1 MKILLLGS
9 NGQVGWELQRA
20 LAPLGEITAPTRK
33 ETGRLCGDLAR
44 PDRLA
49 ATVRQVA
56 PDVIV
61 NAAAYTAVDQAES
74 EPELARAVNATAPE
88 VLAAEAQALG
98 AWLVHYSTDYV
109 FDGTGAD
116 PWSEDDATG
125 PLNVYGQTKREGEV
139 AIQASG
145 CRHLIF
151 RTSWVYAS
159 RGKNFIRTMLRLA
172 ADRDALQVIDD
183 QFGAP
188 TGAELVADTTAQIL
202 SQPLHRTEI
211 SGLYHL
217 AAVGETTWHGF
228 ARLVIATARDAGW
241 PVRVPDQAIQA
252 VPTEAFPTAA
262 CRPGNSRLNCN
273 KLETTFGLRMPDWR
287 GGALRALDEILAC
300 EATGGRA

>member
-20 LAPLGEITAPTRK
+20 LAPLGEITAPTRT
-33 ETGRLCGDLAR
+33 EEGGLCGDLTR

-49 ATVRQVA
+49 ATVRKVA

-74 EPELARAVNATAPE
+74 EPELANAINATAPE
-88 VLAAEAQALG
+88 VLAAEANALG

-116 PWSEDDATG
+116 PWCEDDATG
-125 PLNVYGQTKREGEV
+125 PLNVYGQTKREGEA

-159 RGKNFIRTMLRLA
+159 RGRNFIRTMLRLA
-172 ADRDALQVIDD
+172 ADRAALQVIDD

-188 TGAELVADTTAQIL
+188 TGAELIADTTAQIL
-202 SQPLHRTEI
+202 SQPLDRAEI

-217 AAVGETTWHGF
+217 AAAGETTWHGF

-241 PVRVPDQAIQA
+241 PVRVTDQAIEA

-262 CRPGNSRLNCN
+262 RRPGNSRLNCK

-300 EATGGRA
+300 ESPGGSA

>member
-1 MKILLLGS
+1 MKILLLGC

-20 LAPLGEITAPTRK
+20 LAPFGEITAPTRT
-33 ETGRLCGDLAR
+33 EEGGLCGDLTR
-44 PDRLA
+44 LERLA
-49 ATVRQVA
+49 ATVRKVA

-74 EPELARAVNATAPE
+74 EPELAHAVNATAPE
-88 VLAAEAQALG
+88 VLAAEANALG

-116 PWSEDDATG
+116 PWCEDDATG

-159 RGKNFIRTMLRLA
+159 RGRNFIRTMLRLA
-172 ADRDALQVIDD
+172 AERDALQVIDD

-188 TGAELVADTTAQIL
+188 TGAELIADTTAQIL
-202 SQPLHRTEI
+202 SHPLDRAGI
-211 SGLYHL
+211 AGLYHL
-217 AAVGETTWHGF
+217 AAAGETTWHGF
-228 ARLVIATARDAGW
+228 ARLVLTTARDAGW
-241 PVRVPDQAIQA
+241 PVRVVDQAIQA
-252 VPTEAFPTAA
+252 VSMEAFPTAA
-262 CRPGNSRLNCN
+262 RRPGNSRLNCK
-273 KLETTFGLRMPDWR
+273 KLEDTFDLQMPEWR
-287 GGALRALDEILAC
+287 RGALRAVDEILAC

>member
-1 MKILLLGS
+1 MRILLLGS

-20 LAPLGEITAPTRK
+20 LAPLGELTALTRK
-33 ETGRLCGDLAR
+33 ETGGLCGDLTR

-74 EPELARAVNATAPE
+74 EPELAHAVNVTAPE

-109 FDGTGAD
+109 FDGTGAG
-116 PWSEDDATG
+116 PWSEDDVTG
-125 PLNVYGQTKREGEV
+125 PLNVYGQTKRKGEA

-159 RGKNFIRTMLRLA
+159 RGRNFIRTILRLA
-172 ADRDALQVIDD
+172 AERDALQVIDD

-188 TGAELVADTTAQIL
+188 TGAELIADTTAQIL
-202 SQPLHRTEI
+202 SQPLDREEPP
-211 SGLYHL
+211 GLYHL
-217 AAVGETTWHGF
+217 AAAGETTWHGF

-241 PVRVPDQAIQA
+241 PVRVPDQAIHA
-252 VPTEAFPTAA
+252 VPTEAFPTVAR
-262 CRPGNSRLNCN
+262 RPGNSRLNCN
-273 KLETTFGLRMPDWR
+273 KLETNFGLRMPDWHR
-287 GGALRALDEILAC
+287 GALRALDEILAC

>member
-1 MKILLLGS
+1 MKILLLGR

-20 LAPLGEITAPTRK
+20 LAPLGEITAPTRT
-33 ETGRLCGDLAR
+33 EEGGLCGDLTR

-49 ATVRQVA
+49 ATVRKVA

-74 EPELARAVNATAPE
+74 EPELAHAINGTAPE
-88 VLAAEAQALG
+88 ILAAEANALG

-116 PWSEDDATG
+116 PWCEDDTTG
-125 PLNVYGQTKREGEV
+125 PLNVYGQTKREGEA

-159 RGKNFIRTMLRLA
+159 RGRNFIRTMLRLA
-172 ADRDALQVIDD
+172 AERDALQVIDD

-188 TGAELVADTTAQIL
+188 TGAELIADTAAQIL
-202 SQPLHRTEI
+202 SQPLDRAEI
-211 SGLYHL
+211 AGLYHL
-217 AAVGETTWHGF
+217 AAAGETTWHGF
-228 ARLVIATARDAGW
+228 ARLVLTTARDAGW
-241 PVRVPDQAIQA
+241 PVRVADQAIQA
-252 VPTEAFPTAA
+252 VSTEAFPTAA
-262 CRPGNSRLNCN
+262 RRPGNSRLNCS
-273 KLETTFGLRMPDWR
+273 KLEGTFDLQLPDWR

-300 EATGGRA
+300 EATGGRG